1 MRKKLAAGVGGLIAA
16 LFAIA
21 LLAGGD
27 IIDLPAWA
35 NLPGVDVPLIGD
47 TDAIDCR
54 LAQIGD
60 TDRVMITIV
69 DGDSNTYA
77 QYVNVWNA
85 GELVDPSEI
94 VRVSDSVIESSST
107 EGIVEQFYSISI
119 EPVREGRV
127 FCESIILN

>member
-1 MRKKLAAGVGGLIAA
+1 MKKIVALGAGGIAGI
-16 LFAIA
+16 LLVVA

-35 NLPGVDVPLIGD
+35 NIPGVDVPIVGD
-47 TDAIDCR
+47 TDAVDCR
-54 LAQIGD
+54 LEQIGD
-60 TDRVMITIV
+60 TDRVRITIV
-69 DGDSNTYA
+69 DGDTDTHG

-85 GELVDPSEI
+85 GELVDASEL

-107 EGIVEQFYSISI
+107 EGIEEQFYSVSI

-127 FCESIILN
+127 FCESIVLN

>member
-1 MRKKLAAGVGGLIAA
+1 MIKKVALAVGGVIAA
-16 LFAIA
+16 LFVIA

-35 NLPGVDVPLIGD
+35 NLPGVDIPVVGD
-47 TDAIDCR
+47 TDAVDCR
-54 LAQIGD
+54 LSQIGD

-69 DGDSNTYA
+69 DGDTDTHGD
-77 QYVNVWNA
+77 YVHVWNA
-85 GELVDPSEI
+85 GELVDPSEL

-107 EGIVEQFYSISI
+107 PGLVEQFYSVSI

-127 FCESIILN
+127 FCESIILG

>member
-1 MRKKLAAGVGGLIAA
+1 MRKKLAAGVGGLITA

-69 DGDSNTYA
+69 DGDSDTYA